1 MKGGTG
7 TIISQ
12 RKTSLQRHSN
22 ETQIDVRLNLDGNGE
37 ARVTTGFGMLDHMLE
52 LMAFWGNLD
61 LEIQCNGDIH
71 IDAHH
76 TVEDCGLVFGS
87 CILEALG
94 DKRGIARSAFARV
107 PMDEALAE
115 VTVDLSGRPWLAWRG
130 DELLPPVIA
139 HEEKDVWREFYKAI
153 ASSARC
159 NLHID
164 FLYGKNGHHL
174 LESATKGFGLAL
186 KKAVAIE
193 DGKIKSTKGVLD
205 K

>member
-1 MKGGTG
+1 
-7 TIISQ
+7 
-12 RKTSLQRHSN
+12 
-22 ETQIDVRLNLDGNGE
+22 
-37 ARVTTGFGMLDHMLE
+37 
-52 LMAFWGNLD
+52 
-61 LEIQCNGDIH
+61 
-71 IDAHH
+71 
-76 TVEDCGLVFGS
+76 
-87 CILEALG
+87 
-94 DKRGIARSAFARV
+94 
-107 PMDEALAE
+107 MDEALAE
-115 VTVDLSGRPWLAWRG
+115 VTVDMSGRPWLAWRG

-174 LESATKGFGLAL
+174 LESAAKGFGLAL

>member
-76 TVEDCGLVFGS
+76 TVEDCGLV
-87 CILEALG
+87 L
-94 DKRGIARSAFARV
+94 
-107 PMDEALAE
+107 DEALAE

-174 LESATKGFGLAL
+174 LESAAKGFGLAL

>member
-1 MKGGTG
+1 M
-7 TIISQ
+7 
-12 RKTSLQRHSN
+12 
-22 ETQIDVRLNLDGNGE
+22 
-37 ARVTTGFGMLDHMLE
+37 
-52 LMAFWGNLD
+52 
-61 LEIQCNGDIH
+61 
-71 IDAHH
+71 
-76 TVEDCGLVFGS
+76 
-87 CILEALG
+87 
-94 DKRGIARSAFARV
+94 
-107 PMDEALAE
+107 
-115 VTVDLSGRPWLAWRG
+115 
-130 DELLPPVIA
+130 IA

-174 LESATKGFGLAL
+174 LESAAKGFGLAL